1 MFVAT
6 IVVLGMFSLP
16 AAEKIEVV
24 VPFFWGGLG
33 DCGGRKL
40 LILRS
45 GNLCFVGTNGGFLS
59 VIDFC
64 APCFKDD
71 ITEG

>member
-1 MFVAT
+1 VFVVT

-16 AAEKIEVV
+16 AAETIEVV

-33 DCGGRKL
+33 DGGGRKL

-45 GNLCFVGTNGGFLS
+45 GNLIFVGTNGGFLS
-59 VIDFC
+59 VVGFC
-64 APCFKDD
+64 PACFKDD

>member
-6 IVVLGMFSLP
+6 IAVLGMFSLP
-16 AAEKIEVV
+16 AAETKEVV
-24 VPFFWGGLG
+24 VPFFLGGLG
-33 DCGGRKL
+33 DGGGRKL

-59 VIDFC
+59 VVDFC
-64 APCFKDD
+64 AACFKDD
-71 ITEG
+71 IIEG